1 MVIDSHQHFWKY
13 DPVRYSWIDDS
24 MKILRQ
30 DFLPSD
36 LGPILKNNGVDGCV
50 AVQADQSERE
60 TEFLLELAGENEFI
74 KGVVGWVD
82 LKTEG
87 VSKRLAHYSQ
97 NEKLKGVRH
106 IVQEEPDPEFM
117 LRKDFQNGIRHLAEF
132 GLTYDILVYPNQLAA
147 AVLLSRAFPE
157 QKFVLDHIAK
167 PLISEGLDDQ
177 WVNNIKELA
186 LNPNVSCK
194 VSGMVTETTNFQWRQ
209 EDFYPFI
216 DVVLDAF
223 GWRRIMYGSDWPV
236 CLLGGNYKE
245 VITIVTD
252 YISKLPDNERAGIMG
267 LNAINFYSL

>member
-36 LGPILKNNGVDGCV
+36 LGPILQENGVGGCV

-82 LKTEG
+82 LKAEG

-167 PLISEGLDDQ
+167 PGISEGLDDQ

-194 VSGMVTETTNFQWRQ
+194 VSGMVTETTNFQWQQ

-245 VITIVTD
+245 VITIVKD

>member
-13 DPVRYSWIDDS
+13 DPVTYSWIDDS
-24 MKILRQ
+24 MKVLQ
-30 DFLPSD
+30 KDFLPSE
-36 LGPILKNNGVDGCV
+36 LRPILQNNGVDGCV

-60 TEFLLELAGENEFI
+60 TEFLLELARENQFI

-82 LKTEG
+82 LKAEG
-87 VSKRLAHYSQ
+87 VRKRLAHYSQ

-132 GLTYDILVYPNQLAA
+132 GLTYDILVYPNQLAT
-147 AVLLSRAFPE
+147 AVLLSRAFPG

-167 PLISEGLDDQ
+167 PRISEGLDQD

-186 LNPNVSCK
+186 SNPNVSCK
-194 VSGMVTETTNFQWRQ
+194 VSGMVTETTNFQWQQ
-209 EDFYPFI
+209 EDFAPFI
-216 DVVLDAF
+216 DVVLNAF
-223 GWRRIMYGSDWPV
+223 GWQRLMYGSDWPV

-245 VITIVTD
+245 VLTIVMD
-252 YISKLPDNERAGIMG
+252 YISKLSDNERAGIMG
-267 LNAINFYSL
+267 LNAKEFYSL

>member
-24 MKILRQ
+24 MKILRR

-60 TEFLLELAGENEFI
+60 TEFLLELANENEFI

-82 LKTEG
+82 LRAEG

-117 LRKDFQNGIRHLAEF
+117 LRKDFQNGVSRLAEF

-167 PLISEGLDDQ
+167 PRISEGLDNQ

-194 VSGMVTETTNFQWRQ
+194 ISGMVTETTNFKWQQ

-223 GWRRIMYGSDWPV
+223 GWRRLMYGSDWPV

-245 VITIVTD
+245 VLTIVKD
-252 YISKLPDNERAGIMG
+252 YISKLPENERAGIMG
-267 LNAINFYSL
+267 LNAIEFYSL

>member
-13 DPVRYSWIDDS
+13 DPVTYSWIDDS
-24 MKILRQ
+24 MKVLQ
-30 DFLPSD
+30 KDFLPSD
-36 LGPILKNNGVDGCV
+36 LRPIFQNNGVDGCV

-60 TEFLLELAGENEFI
+60 TEFLLELAKENQFI

-82 LKTEG
+82 LKAEG
-87 VSKRLAHYSQ
+87 VSKRLDHYSQ

-167 PLISEGLDDQ
+167 PRISEGLDQ
-177 WVNNIKELA
+177 EWVNNIKELA
-186 LNPNVSCK
+186 SNPNVSCK
-194 VSGMVTETTNFQWRQ
+194 VSGMVTETTNFKWQQ
-209 EDFYPFI
+209 EDFYPFM

-223 GWRRIMYGSDWPV
+223 GWQRLMYGSDWPV

-245 VITIVTD
+245 VLTIVKD
-252 YISKLPDNERAGIMG
+252 YISKLTENQKAGIMG
-267 LNAINFYSL
+267 LNAKGFYSL

>member
-60 TEFLLELAGENEFI
+60 TEFLLELANENEFI

-82 LKTEG
+82 LRAEG

-117 LRKDFQNGIRHLAEF
+117 LRKDFQNGVSRLAEF

-167 PLISEGLDDQ
+167 PRISEGLDNQ

-194 VSGMVTETTNFQWRQ
+194 ISGMVTETTNFKWQQ

-223 GWRRIMYGSDWPV
+223 GWRRLMYGSDWPV

-245 VITIVTD
+245 VLTIVKD
-252 YISKLPDNERAGIMG
+252 YISKLPENERAGIMG
-267 LNAINFYSL
+267 LNAIEFYSL

>member
-13 DPVRYSWIDDS
+13 DPVTYGWIDDS
-24 MKILRQ
+24 MKVLQR
-30 DFLPSD
+30 DFLPLD
-36 LGPILKNNGVDGCV
+36 LGPILQNNGIDGCV

-60 TEFLLELAGENEFI
+60 TEFLLKLAGENEFI

-82 LKTEG
+82 LRAEDAN
-87 VSKRLAHYSQ
+87 KRLAYFSQ

-117 LRKDFQNGIRHLAEF
+117 LRKDFQNGIKHLTEF
-132 GLTYDILVYPNQLAA
+132 GLTYDILVYPHQLAA

-167 PLISEGLDDQ
+167 PRISESLDKE

-186 LNPNVSCK
+186 SNPNVSCK
-194 VSGMVTETTNFQWRQ
+194 VSGMVTETTNFKWQQ
-209 EDFYPFI
+209 EDFSPFM

-223 GWRRIMYGSDWPV
+223 GWQRIMYGSDWPV
-236 CLLGGNYKE
+236 CLLGADYKE
-245 VITIVTD
+245 VITIAKD
-252 YISKLPDNERAGIMG
+252 YISKLSDNERAGIMG
-267 LNAINFYSL
+267 LNAKEFYAL

>member
-13 DPVRYSWIDDS
+13 DPVTYSWIDDS
-24 MKILRQ
+24 MKVLQR

-36 LGPILKNNGVDGCV
+36 LGPILQENGVGGCV

-60 TEFLLELAGENEFI
+60 TEFLLELANENEFI

-82 LKTEG
+82 LRAEG

-167 PLISEGLDDQ
+167 PGISEGLDDQ

-194 VSGMVTETTNFQWRQ
+194 VSGMVTETTNFQWQQ

-236 CLLGGNYKE
+236 CLLSGNYKE
-245 VITIVTD
+245 VITIVKD

>member
-24 MKILRQ
+24 MKVLRQ

-36 LGPILKNNGVDGCV
+36 LGPILQNNGVDSCV

-60 TEFLLELAGENEFI
+60 TEFLLELARENEFI
-74 KGVVGWVD
+74 KGVVGWID
-82 LKTEG
+82 LRAEG
-87 VSKRLAHYSQ
+87 VGKRLAHFSQ
-97 NEKLKGVRH
+97 NEKLKGMRH

-117 LRKDFQNGIRHLAEF
+117 LRKDFQNGISRLAEF
-132 GLTYDILVYPNQLAA
+132 GLTYDILVYPNQLGA

-167 PLISEGLDDQ
+167 PRISQGLDDH
-177 WVNNIKELA
+177 WINNIKELA

-194 VSGMVTETTNFQWRQ
+194 VSGMVTETTNFQWQQ
-209 EDFYPFI
+209 EDFYPFM
-216 DVVLDAF
+216 DVILDAF

-252 YISKLPDNERAGIMG
+252 YISKLPENEKAGIMG
-267 LNAINFYSL
+267 LNAKDFYSL

>member
-36 LGPILKNNGVDGCV
+36 LGPILQENGVGGCV

-82 LKTEG
+82 LKAEG

-167 PLISEGLDDQ
+167 PRISEGLDDQ

-194 VSGMVTETTNFQWRQ
+194 VSGMVTETTNFQWQQ
-209 EDFYPFI
+209 EDFYPFM

-223 GWRRIMYGSDWPV
+223 GWQRIMYGSDWPV

-252 YISKLPDNERAGIMG
+252 YISKLSNNERAGIMG
-267 LNAINFYSL
+267 LNAKEFYYL

>member
-36 LGPILKNNGVDGCV
+36 LGPILQENGVGGCI

-82 LKTEG
+82 LKAEG

-147 AVLLSRAFPE
+147 TVLLSSAFPE

-167 PLISEGLDDQ
+167 PRISEGLDDQ

-194 VSGMVTETTNFQWRQ
+194 VSGMVTETTNFQWQQ

-223 GWRRIMYGSDWPV
+223 GWRRIMYGSDGPV
-236 CLLGGNYKE
+236 CLLSGNYKE